1 MPGRPDGRQRPGQ
14 PGLDLALSNIS
25 QATALVIDPNPTSRS
40 VVAAQLRDLG
50 VGHVKQIGRVSDARQ
65 WLEQRPCNIVVC
77 NGDTDSAEMSG
88 QDLLDELRREQL
100 LPYATVFIMLTG
112 TATYAKVVEGAES
125 AIDAY
130 LVKPFSASALGDR
143 LIEARKRKHA
153 LIDIFDALDGQRLDN
168 AIELCCARFR
178 QRQPYALLAARLGA
192 ELLLRENRLTQAR
205 QLFEEVIALRRLPW
219 ARLGLTRALLAAG
232 EGPAARRAIEA
243 LIEEVPDFAD
253 ACDVLAHLQVDQGD
267 LAGAHQTFRR
277 AVELTPGCLLR
288 LQHCGTLAFYQDAP
302 AEALRLLDRT
312 VAEGQHSKLFD
323 ALTLM
328 LIALLR
334 FDEGDGK
341 RLQVA
346 TGLLARMAD
355 RHVASLRLQRFVK
368 AAQVLRSLLMRQSAE
383 AQIGLDQLRQEF
395 DQEHGDFEG
404 ANLLLLL
411 YARLPQA
418 AGAAATAGRPG
429 KPDDDRLSPQP
440 GTADKTG
447 DLVRQIGLRFCVS
460 KSITEV
466 LLASTRRHDAASDAL
481 RRCDRE
487 INGMAQAAMTH
498 ALKGQPQ
505 LAVETLLH
513 QGEHTRNAKLIEM
526 AALVARRHQ
535 DLIGD
540 CTSLLDQAQALQSR
554 FCQPITHIAGIRRT
568 GRSPGGLMVRS

>member
-1 MPGRPDGRQRPGQ
+1 M
-14 PGLDLALSNIS
+14 
-25 QATALVIDPNPTSRS
+25 ALVIDPNPTSRS

-112 TATYAKVVEGAES
+112 SATYAKVVEGAES

-143 LIEARKRKHA
+143 LIEARKRKQA
-153 LIDIFDALDGQRLDN
+153 LIDIFDALDGQRLDK
-168 AIELCCARFR
+168 AIELCCKRFR

-192 ELLLRENRLTQAR
+192 ELLLRENRLPQAR
-205 QLFEEVIALRRLPW
+205 QLFEEVIALRSLPW

-232 EGPAARRAIEA
+232 EVPAARRAIEA
-243 LIEEVPDFAD
+243 LIEEVPDYAD
-253 ACDVLAHLQVDQGD
+253 ACDVLAHLQADQGD
-267 LAGAHQTFRR
+267 LAGAHHTFRR

-288 LQHCGTLAFYQDAP
+288 LQHCGTLAFYQDEP

-312 VAEGQHSKLFD
+312 VNEGQHSKLFD

-368 AAQVLRSLLMRQSAE
+368 AAQILRSLLARQPAE
-383 AQIGLDQLRQEF
+383 AQIALDQLRQEF
-395 DQEHGDFEG
+395 EQEHFDFEG

-418 AGAAATAGRPG
+418 ARATAGRPDR
-429 KPDDDRLSPQP
+429 PDDDLSSAQP
-440 GTADKTG
+440 SAPDKAV

-460 KSITEV
+460 KAITEV

-487 INGMAQAAMTH
+487 INGMAQTAMTY

-505 LAVETLLH
+505 LAVETLLQ

-535 DLIGD
+535 DTIGD
-540 CTSLLDQAQALQSR
+540 CASLLDQAQALQSR

-568 GRSPGGLMVRS
+568 GRSPGGLMLRS